1 MVKQD
6 RARRTHALVLDAA
19 AAEFAAQG
27 FAATNLQVVAR
38 RTGLTKGALYG
49 HFASKAELAAELT
62 RQFEESWQG
71 LLTAAE
77 GAMSSTR
84 ATSASTPLRVLD
96 VLLTQLSERARHDA
110 RFGAGLRLVT
120 EKARSEDTR
129 PVQVDQLRVLLLHL
143 IALAQREGEIDAGHQ
158 PELLAQ
164 LMMAVVFG
172 LQHTVAATSQ
182 DAPDADRT
190 RELWK
195 ILLPAMRHP
204 AP

>member
-27 FAATNLQVVAR
+27 FAATNLQVVAQ

-71 LLTAAE
+71 LFTAAE
-77 GAMSSTR
+77 G
-84 ATSASTPLRVLD
+84 SASTPLQVLD
-96 VLLTQLSERARHDA
+96 VLLTQLADRAQHDA
-110 RFGAGLRLVT
+110 RFGAGLRLVS
-120 EKARSEDTR
+120 EKARSEGAR
-129 PVQVDQLRVLLLHL
+129 PVLVDRLRVLLVHL
-143 IALAQREGEIDAGHQ
+143 VALAQREGEIDAGHQ

-172 LQHTVAATSQ
+172 LQHTSP
-182 DAPDADRT
+182 APAHPDTDQT
-190 RELWK
+190 QQLWRL
-195 ILLPAMRHP
+195 LLPAMRHP

>member
-77 GAMSSTR
+77 G
-84 ATSASTPLRVLD
+84 SASTPLQVLD
-96 VLLTQLSERARHDA
+96 VLLTQLTDRAQHDA
-110 RFGAGLRLVT
+110 RFGAGLRLVS
-120 EKARSEDTR
+120 EKARSEGVR
-129 PVQVDQLRVLLLHL
+129 PAFVDRLRVLLVHL
-143 IALAQREGEIDAGHQ
+143 VALAQREGEIDAGHR

-164 LMMAVVFG
+164 LMTAVVFG
-172 LQHTVAATSQ
+172 LQHTVAAAPAQ
-182 DAPDADRT
+182 PDADRT
-190 RELWK
+190 QQLWGL
-195 ILLPAMRHP
+195 LLPAMRHP